1 MLSELMAWLGVWLG
15 NRAELDEDIHGEP
28 YPPRPPR

>member
-15 NRAELDEDIHGEP
+15 GAVEPDGDGQP
-28 YPPRPPR
+28 YPPVPK

>member
-15 NRAELDEDIHGEP
+15 NLAEPDGDGDP
-28 YPPRPPR
+28 FPPRPR